1 MKNKDALKLFFS
13 DNAFICLIV
22 FLTQFFFF
30 GILFMIKGIWF
41 EEIFYF
47 TFLVFFML
55 TLFILIRFY
64 KVGRVYEKLLLKSK
78 LLNDYIIEEPRSDFE
93 KNYNLMIDEIIKISS
108 DKEIAQK
115 QDKKIQKLMIYRFVH
130 QMKTPLSVLK
140 LIYENNGDKDDYKR
154 IGRNIN
160 TLEYNLNQ
168 ILNIYK
174 LDDFKN
180 DFVSEKVFLKN
191 VCKDSINDLK
201 DYFISSQIY
210 PKLDIEDD
218 IYVYSDSKWLKLII
232 HQILTNAIKYSNSN
246 QSVNVTAK
254 KTGDRVYLSIIDYG
268 IGIEKAD
275 LKSIFELF
283 YIGKNGRNNAD
294 SSGIGLYIV
303 KKVSEYLGHKLEVES
318 DINKGTTITVIFQ

>member
-30 GILFMIKGIWF
+30 GILFMVKGIWF

-47 TFLVFFML
+47 VFLVFFML

-140 LIYENNGDKDDYKR
+140 LVYENNGDKDDYKR

-218 IYVYSDSKWLKLII
+218 ICVYSDSKWLKLII

-246 QSVNVTAK
+246 QSINVTAK

>member
-1 MKNKDALKLFFS
+1 MKNKDALKLFFL

-30 GILFMIKGIWF
+30 GILFMVKGIWF

-47 TFLVFFML
+47 VFLVFFML

-275 LKSIFELF
+275 LKNIFELF

>member
-1 MKNKDALKLFFS
+1 MKNKDALKLFFL

-64 KVGRVYEKLLLKSK
+64 KVGRIYEKLLLKSK

-108 DKEIAQK
+108 DKEITQK

-275 LKSIFELF
+275 LKNIFELF

>member
-30 GILFMIKGIWF
+30 GILFMVKGIWF

-47 TFLVFFML
+47 AFLVFFML

>member
-1 MKNKDALKLFFS
+1 MKNKDALKLFFL

>member
-1 MKNKDALKLFFS
+1 
-13 DNAFICLIV
+13 
-22 FLTQFFFF
+22 
-30 GILFMIKGIWF
+30 MIKGIWF

-275 LKSIFELF
+275 LKNIFELF

>member
-30 GILFMIKGIWF
+30 GILFMVKGIWF

-47 TFLVFFML
+47 VFLVFFML

-254 KTGDRVYLSIIDYG
+254 KKGDRVYLSIIDYG